1 MSDPFELTDEPEI
14 APPGT
19 VNPPAEA
26 PGAPVSY
33 LQGLNEPQI
42 EAVQAIDGPF
52 SSWPVLAPVKPGF

>member
-42 EAVQAIDGPF
+42 EAVQAIDGPVL
-52 SSWPVLAPVKPGF
+52 VLAGAGTGKTRF